1 VLSFIIRSDFFLTVP
16 DGSEFDWAR
25 MPVGPGAWEKGES
38 NVSSLPAI
46 EPQFSGLPYCSSF
59 VCTDL
64 FLVTLEFTAQT
75 TELVTI
81 NRLDNPFGRRP
92 SF

>member
-1 VLSFIIRSDFFLTVP
+1 MSVQFHNPVQLFPTVP
-16 DGSEFDWAR
+16 DGSEVDWDR
-25 MPVGPGAWEKGES
+25 MPLGPGDWEKEES
-38 NVSSLPAI
+38 NVPSLPAI
-46 EPQFSGLPYCSSF
+46 EPRFSGHPYCFF

-81 NRLDNPFGRRP
+81 NRRGNPFDRRL